1 MLTVQST
8 GIDSDN
14 GKCSLVP
21 TAIYM
26 AGVSPLEGRN
36 LNRLSNNGRGI
47 NGLVDTSDMGSFP
60 LNMLG
65 KYAAACTCTMMID
78 AWLRRNRSNAP
89 YIHS

>member
-14 GKCSLVP
+14 GKRSLVP
-21 TAIYM
+21 TGLHRP
-26 AGVSPLEGRN
+26 GVSGLEPRN

-65 KYAAACTCTMMID
+65 KYAAA
-78 AWLRRNRSNAP
+78 
-89 YIHS
+89 